1 MISLR
6 RIERRTEIH
15 HAGTTVALVEAN
27 WFVLAGP
34 NHRSAGFSY
43 RSPGAVEVEGGPTI
57 RIHDHVM
64 LARLGAFAVAPAL
77 VLGALIRR
85 RNT

>member
-15 HAGTTVALVEAN
+15 HAGTSVALVEAN
-27 WFVLAGP
+27 WLVLAGR
-34 NHRSAGFSY
+34 NKGGVGFSY
-43 RSPGAVEVEGGPTI
+43 WSPRAIEVEGKPAI

-64 LARLGAFAVAPAL
+64 LARLGAIAMTPTL
-77 VLGALIRR
+77 VLGALVLRR
-85 RNT
+85 KT